1 MGETA
6 TTAVNAVGGL
16 LGGLGD
22 GLGEFLPDVAQAGVD
37 TVDTLFLRSDGSFT
51 MLGTFIIVG
60 VVISVGLGVWG
71 FIKKRMNK
79 V

>member
-1 MGETA
+1 MEE
-6 TTAVNAVGGL
+6 TTANAVSGL

-22 GLGEFLPDVAQAGVD
+22 GLGEFLPSVAEAGVN